1 MTTESGARTLRD
13 WAARAPQPHD
23 RARAAREIEDLEASA
38 AALEGDAGRE
48 MAALLADADIR
59 HLLAAI
65 HGNSPY
71 LTRVLRRHPDWLP
84 RLLASAPQAALDD
97 LLSRLRATPAA
108 AAAQADIMAALRT
121 ARAEAALLIAIADLC
136 GAWELDEVTGALS
149 AFADAAVNAAIDWLL
164 VNAARRG
171 QVLRAPEE
179 MSARGSG
186 LAILAMGKYGA
197 RELNYSSDIDLVV
210 FYEPGQLPLKPGLE
224 DGDFFVRLTKD
235 LVKLLQE
242 RTEDGYVFRTD
253 LRLRPDPG
261 GTPVAVSLPAAEVY
275 YESRGQNWERAAFI
289 KARAVAGD
297 VEAGERFLKILTPYI
312 WRKNLD
318 YAAIDDIHSM
328 KRQIHAVGG
337 HGVVT
342 VAGHNIKLGR
352 GGIREIEFFV
362 QTQQLIAGGRDRE
375 LRGRQ
380 TCAMLDELARKQ
392 WIAPE
397 AAAELKEAYRFL
409 RKLEHRLQMIDDE
422 QTHTLPK
429 NDEGL
434 DHVACFTGFADRA
447 AFAEELTKRLRCVQG
462 HYAKL
467 FETAPP
473 LGEEGGSLVFTGTE
487 DDPETLDTL
496 RGLGFA
502 KASEMSEA
510 IRGWHSGRF
519 PATRTPRSRELLTSL
534 MPALLRALSRTSSPD
549 KAFARFDTFLT
560 GLPAGVQLFSMLYS
574 NPSLLDLLA
583 GICGTAPRLA
593 RYLSQNPRVLEAVV
607 DPDFFKVLPGPDD
620 LHRSLADALRHA
632 VDYQDTLDFVRVWA
646 REYRF
651 RLGVRVLTGSADA
664 EEAGPAYAALAA
676 ELVAVLAPVAET
688 RVAEKHGRMPGG
700 RFCVVAMGKLGSEE
714 MSASSDL
721 DLIVIYDLDDPDAM
735 SDGER
740 PLYVAQY
747 YARVCQQLIG
757 ALTAPTAE
765 GKLYEVDMRLRPSG
779 NAGPI
784 ATAFDSFASYQQ
796 TEAWTWEHMALA
808 RARPVAGPADLR
820 ARIDEAVGA
829 VLRRPRDRAKI
840 ATDVADMRARIAKE
854 RVSTNPWELKHVRGG
869 LVDIEFICQ
878 YLQLVHGAG
887 HPEILQPHTRT
898 SLSRIAAAGLLP
910 ADIADMLVAAIELNH
925 NLTQVIRICVE
936 GVFKPEEATPGL
948 KSLLARVGG
957 APDFT
962 ALEAELFESQARVR
976 EAFDAIVV
984 AAAGAPAG

>member
-1 MTTESGARTLRD
+1 MTRAGGAKTLREWASLAPQPYD
-13 WAARAPQPHD
+13 RARVARETGDIEAARAAPADDPAH
-23 RARAAREIEDLEASA
+23 
-38 AALEGDAGRE
+38 AL
-48 MAALLADADIR
+48 AALLDDAAIR
-59 HLLAAI
+59 HLLASI
-65 HGNSPY
+65 QGNSPF
-71 LTRVLRRHPDWLP
+71 LTRILRRHPEWLP
-84 RLLASAPQAALDD
+84 RLLAHTPETALDD
-97 LLSRLRATPAA
+97 LIGRVHGAA
-108 AAAQADIMAALRT
+108 ACATQADIMAALRM
-121 ARAEAALLIAIADLC
+121 AKSEAALLIAMADIC
-136 GAWELDEVTGALS
+136 GAWDLEAVTGALS
-149 AFADAAVNAAIDWLL
+149 TFADAAVGAGIDWLL
-164 VNAARRG
+164 ADAARRG
-171 QVLRAPEE
+171 QIARVPEE
-179 MSARGSG
+179 VSARGSG
-186 LAILAMGKYGA
+186 LAVLGMGKYGA

-210 FYEPGQLPLKPGLE
+210 FYEPGQLPLKQGLD

-242 RTEDGYVFRTD
+242 RTGDGYVFRTD

-261 GTPVAVSLPAAEVY
+261 GTPVAVSLPAAESY

-297 VEAGERFLKILTPYI
+297 IAAGERFLKILTPYI

-337 HGVVT
+337 HGVVA

-362 QTQQLIAGGRDRE
+362 QTQQLIAGGRDHE
-375 LRGRQ
+375 LRGKQ

-397 AAAELKEAYRFL
+397 AAAELKDAYRFL

-429 NDEGL
+429 TDEGL
-434 DHVACFTGFADRA
+434 DHVACFMGFDNRA
-447 AFAEELTKRLRCVQG
+447 SFSEELTKRLQCVQG

-473 LGEEGGSLVFTGTE
+473 LGEDGGSLVFTGTE
-487 DDPETLDTL
+487 DDPETLETL
-496 RGLGFA
+496 RGLGFE
-502 KASEMSEA
+502 KVSEMSEA
-510 IRGWHSGRF
+510 IRGWHTGRF
-519 PATRTPRSRELLTSL
+519 LATRTPRSRELLTSL

-549 KAFARFDTFLT
+549 TAFSRFDKFLT

-607 DPDFFKVLPGPDD
+607 DPDFFKGLPDPAD
-620 LHRSLADALRHA
+620 LHRSLADMLVHA
-632 VDYQDTLDFVRVWA
+632 SDYQDTLDFVRVWA

-700 RFCVVAMGKLGSEE
+700 RFCVVAMGKLGSAE

-721 DLIVIYDLDDPDAM
+721 DLIVIYDLDDPEAM

-740 PLYVAQY
+740 PLYAAQY

-784 ATAFDSFASYQQ
+784 ATAFESFVAYQQ
-796 TEAWTWEHMALA
+796 SEAWTWEHMALT
-808 RARPVAGPADLR
+808 RARPIAGPEDLR
-820 ARIDEAVGA
+820 ARVAAAIGKTLCAT
-829 VLRRPRDRAKI
+829 RDTAQI
-840 ATDVADMRARIAKE
+840 AADVADMRARIAKE
-854 RVSTNPWELKHVRGG
+854 RVSADPWELKHVRGG

-878 YLQLVHGAG
+878 YLQLIHGSS
-887 HPEILQPHTRT
+887 HPEILDPHTRT
-898 SLSRIAAAGLLP
+898 ALSRIAAAGLLP
-910 ADIADMLVAAIELNH
+910 PDTADMLVAAIGLNH

-936 GVFKPEEATPGL
+936 GVFNPAEATIGL
-948 KSLLARVGG
+948 KALLARAGN
-957 APDFT
+957 APDFA
-962 ALEAELFESQARVR
+962 ALEAELFESQARIR
-976 EAFDAIVV
+976 AAFDAIVV
-984 AAAGAPAG
+984 AAAGTSAG